1 MNLLKILLLTFITS
15 FAYAETTGNLLTNS
29 DFSNGLTGWTNHG
42 STQEHH
48 IGIGNECDGSAVDT
62 SNSGC
67 GTSGSLATLD
77 NGGVSQTIKLSE
89 TTNMTS
95 LDMQNGF
102 SSTMSSDIWFWHGT
116 DTVTMTQTVTGS
128 NGEVNTQSRIIT
140 DNHNNYQTYSDTII
154 IGSNTSTDFDIET
167 KLDIDDSANCLS
179 HRGPDIDNVTLY
191 VDYTVIPPFTN
202 DVQEELN
209 DIVINDDFINDIIL
223 DEIIWDFEEITF
235 EDTIIEI
242 EDLNFEE
249 TLILDTIA
257 SFEEFDLTE
266 FEEID
271 FNEIDLDEIDFEE
284 FEDIDFEEL
293 EEAIEE
299 QPIEIIEE
307 VEEET
312 IDIEEEDK
320 IEIAEEKTEEVIDDT
335 IEEEATEG
343 QGLLEEE
350 IETVEDVTE
359 IEVANKDIKI
369 DINDNIT
376 VDIKEITLFSNSN
389 ALEVYTK
396 NEFYKPQQIYTEP
409 NDGLFI
415 QADLGL
421 YYKNIYTGITLG
433 NYIDAD
439 PISQHN
445 KKLYDLKVQKL
456 QILIDLKK
464 LKGLL

>member
-1 MNLLKILLLTFITS
+1 MNLFKILLLTFITS
-15 FAYAETTGNLLTNS
+15 FVYAETTGNLLTNS
-29 DFSNGLTGWTNHG
+29 DFSDGLNNWINHG

-48 IGIGNECDGSAVDT
+48 NEIGNECVGSSPDYTNA
-62 SNSGC
+62 GC
-67 GTSGSLATLD
+67 GTTGSLATLD
-77 NGGVSQTIKLSE
+77 NGGISQTITLSE
-89 TTNMTS
+89 KTNMTS

-102 SSTMSSDIWFWHGT
+102 NSTMSSDIWFWHGT
-116 DTVTMTQTVTGS
+116 DTVTMTQTVTGN
-128 NGEVNTQSRIIT
+128 NGDVNTQSRIIT
-140 DNHNNYQTYSDTII
+140 DNHNNYQTYTDTII
-154 IGSNTSTDFDIET
+154 IGPNTATDFDI
-167 KLDIDDSANCLS
+167 KASLDIDDSANCNG
-179 HRGPDIDNVTLY
+179 HCGPDIDNVT
-191 VDYTVIPPFTN
+191 VNVNYTVIPPFS
-202 DVQEELN
+202 DEVKEE
-209 DIVINDDFINDIIL
+209 INNISIDDSFVDEIFL
-223 DEIIWDFEEITF
+223 DEIIWNFEEITF

-242 EDLNFEE
+242 EDLNFDEVI
-249 TLILDTIA
+249 ILDTIA
-257 SFEEFDLTE
+257 G
-266 FEEID
+266 
-271 FNEIDLDEIDFEE
+271 
-284 FEDIDFEEL
+284 FEEL

-299 QPIEIIEE
+299 QPLEME

-320 IEIAEEKTEEVIDDT
+320 IEIAKEKTEEVIDDT

-350 IETVEDVTE
+350 IETVEDVTDIEDVESDE
-359 IEVANKDIKI
+359 IEVANKDITI

-396 NEFYKPQQIYTEP
+396 NEFYKPQQIYTQP
-409 NDGLFI
+409 NDGLFV

>member
-1 MNLLKILLLTFITS
+1 MNLLKILILTFITS

-128 NGEVNTQSRIIT
+128 NGKVNTQSRIIT

-154 IGSNTSTDFDIET
+154 IGSNTSTDFDIEA

-179 HRGPDIDNVTLY
+179 HCGPDIDNVTLY

-209 DIVINDDFINDIIL
+209 NITIDDSFINEIII
-223 DEIIWDFEEITF
+223 DEIIADVESFEFDDAFIELEQLDFEEELITVSINEF
-235 EDTIIEI
+235 S
-242 EDLNFEE
+242 NFEE
-249 TLILDTIA
+249 I
-257 SFEEFDLTE
+257 SVTE
-266 FEEID
+266 TDIEEID
-271 FNEIDLDEIDFEE
+271 N
-284 FEDIDFEEL
+284 
-293 EEAIEE
+293 
-299 QPIEIIEE
+299 
-307 VEEET
+307 VEE
-312 IDIEEEDK
+312 
-320 IEIAEEKTEEVIDDT
+320 IEIAEEETTVIEDEEIEVVEETTEEVANDT
-335 IEEEATEG
+335 IEEETPQG
-343 QGLLEEE
+343 QGVLDEPTEDVAE
-350 IETVEDVTE
+350 IEDVEGED
-359 IEVANKDIKI
+359 IEVANNNIEI
-369 DINDNIT
+369 DINDNIK
-376 VDIKEITLFSNSN
+376 VKIDEITLFSNSN
-389 ALEVYTK
+389 ALEVYST
-396 NEFYKPQQIYTEP
+396 NEFYKPKQIYTDT
-409 NDGLFI
+409 NDALFI

-421 YYKNIYTGITLG
+421 YYKDIYAGITLN
-433 NYIDAD
+433 NYINAD

>member
-1 MNLLKILLLTFITS
+1 MNLFKILLLTFITS
-15 FAYAETTGNLLTNS
+15 FVYAETTGNLLTNS
-29 DFSNGLTGWTNHG
+29 DFSDGLNNWINHG

-48 IGIGNECDGSAVDT
+48 NEIGNECVGSSPDYTNA
-62 SNSGC
+62 GC
-67 GTSGSLATLD
+67 GTTGSLATLD
-77 NGGVSQTIKLSE
+77 NGGISQTITLSE
-89 TTNMTS
+89 KTNMTS

-102 SSTMSSDIWFWHGT
+102 NSTMSSDIWFWHGT
-116 DTVTMTQTVTGS
+116 DTVTMTQTVTGN
-128 NGEVNTQSRIIT
+128 NGDVNTQSRIIT
-140 DNHNNYQTYSDTII
+140 DNHNNYQTYTDTII
-154 IGSNTSTDFDIET
+154 IGPNTATDFDI
-167 KLDIDDSANCLS
+167 KASLDIDDSANCNG
-179 HRGPDIDNVTLY
+179 HCGPDIDNVT
-191 VDYTVIPPFTN
+191 VNVNYTVIPPFS
-202 DVQEELN
+202 DEVKEE
-209 DIVINDDFINDIIL
+209 INNISIDDSFVDEIFL
-223 DEIIWDFEEITF
+223 DEIIWNFEEITF
-235 EDTIIEI
+235 ENTIIEI
-242 EDLNFEE
+242 EDLNFDEVI
-249 TLILDTIA
+249 ILDTIA
-257 SFEEFDLTE
+257 G
-266 FEEID
+266 
-271 FNEIDLDEIDFEE
+271 
-284 FEDIDFEEL
+284 FEEL

-299 QPIEIIEE
+299 QPLEME

-320 IEIAEEKTEEVIDDT
+320 IEIAKEKTEEVIDDT

-350 IETVEDVTE
+350 IETVEDVTDIEDVESDE
-359 IEVANKDIKI
+359 IEVANKDITI

-396 NEFYKPQQIYTEP
+396 NEFYKPQQIYTQP
-409 NDGLFI
+409 NDGLFV

>member
-128 NGEVNTQSRIIT
+128 NGKVNTQSRIIT

-154 IGSNTSTDFDIET
+154 IGSNTSTDFDIEA

-179 HRGPDIDNVTLY
+179 HCGPDIDNVTLY

-209 DIVINDDFINDIIL
+209 NITIDDSFINEIII
-223 DEIIWDFEEITF
+223 DEIIADVESFEFDDAFIELEQLDFEEELITLSINEF
-235 EDTIIEI
+235 S
-242 EDLNFEE
+242 NFEE
-249 TLILDTIA
+249 I
-257 SFEEFDLTE
+257 SVTE
-266 FEEID
+266 TDIEEID
-271 FNEIDLDEIDFEE
+271 N
-284 FEDIDFEEL
+284 
-293 EEAIEE
+293 
-299 QPIEIIEE
+299 
-307 VEEET
+307 VEE
-312 IDIEEEDK
+312 
-320 IEIAEEKTEEVIDDT
+320 IEIAEEETTVIEDEEIEVVEETTEEVANDT
-335 IEEEATEG
+335 IEEETPQG
-343 QGLLEEE
+343 QGVLDEPTEDVAE
-350 IETVEDVTE
+350 IEDVEGED
-359 IEVANKDIKI
+359 IEVANNNIEI
-369 DINDNIT
+369 DINDNIK
-376 VDIKEITLFSNSN
+376 VKIDEITLFSNSN
-389 ALEVYTK
+389 ALEVYST
-396 NEFYKPQQIYTEP
+396 NEFYKPKQIYTDT
-409 NDGLFI
+409 NDALFI

-421 YYKNIYTGITLG
+421 YYKDIYAGITLN
-433 NYIDAD
+433 NYINAD

>member
-15 FAYAETTGNLLTNS
+15 FVYAETTGNLLTNS
-29 DFSNGLTGWTNHG
+29 DFSDGLNNWINHG

-48 IGIGNECDGSAVDT
+48 NEIGNECVGSSPDYTNA
-62 SNSGC
+62 GC
-67 GTSGSLATLD
+67 GTTGSLATLD
-77 NGGVSQTIKLSE
+77 NGGISQTITLSE
-89 TTNMTS
+89 KTNMTS

-102 SSTMSSDIWFWHGT
+102 NSTMSSDIWFWHGT
-116 DTVTMTQTVTGS
+116 DTVTMTQTVTGN
-128 NGEVNTQSRIIT
+128 NGDVNTQSRIIT
-140 DNHNNYQTYSDTII
+140 DNHNNYQTYTDTII
-154 IGSNTSTDFDIET
+154 IGPNTATDFDI
-167 KLDIDDSANCLS
+167 KALLDIDDSANCNG
-179 HRGPDIDNVTLY
+179 HCGPDIDNVT
-191 VDYTVIPPFTN
+191 VNVNYTVIPPFS
-202 DVQEELN
+202 DEVKEE
-209 DIVINDDFINDIIL
+209 INNISIDDSFVDEIFL
-223 DEIIWDFEEITF
+223 DEIIWNFEEITF

-242 EDLNFEE
+242 EDLNFNEV
-249 TLILDTIA
+249 LILDTIA
-257 SFEEFDLTE
+257 G
-266 FEEID
+266 
-271 FNEIDLDEIDFEE
+271 FEE

-293 EEAIEE
+293 EKAIEE
-299 QPIEIIEE
+299 QPLEME
-307 VEEET
+307 VEEKT
-312 IDIEEEDK
+312 IDIEEDDK
-320 IEIAEEKTEEVIDDT
+320 IEIAKEKTEEVIDDT
-335 IEEEATEG
+335 VEKEATEG

-359 IEVANKDIKI
+359 IEEIESDEIEVANKDITI

-396 NEFYKPQQIYTEP
+396 NDFYKSQQIYTQP